1 MGKGKVRFMMS
12 QNKKGTIVFTHKLT
26 EEELELKKLLAH
38 VYGAL
43 EEKGLD
49 PVQQIVGFLISD
61 DPTYITSHK
70 KARSLMQKA
79 DRYEVLSIL
88 LKNYLGL

>member
-1 MGKGKVRFMMS
+1 MS
-12 QNKKGTIVFTHKLT
+12 QNDKKGTIVFTHKLT

-38 VYGAL
+38 VYNAL
-43 EEKGLD
+43 DEKGLD
-49 PVQQIVGFLISD
+49 PIQQMVGYLVSD

-79 DRYEVLSIL
+79 DRYEMLSIL
-88 LKNYLGL
+88 LRHYLGL

>member
-1 MGKGKVRFMMS
+1 MS
-12 QNKKGTIVFTHKLT
+12 QNDKKGTIVFTHKMT
-26 EEELELKKLLAH
+26 DEELQLKKLLAH

-43 EEKGLD
+43 DEKGLD
-49 PVQQIVGFLISD
+49 PIQQIVGFLISD

-79 DRYEVLSIL
+79 DRYEILSIL
-88 LKNYLGL
+88 LKNYLVL

>member
-1 MGKGKVRFMMS
+1 MS
-12 QNKKGTIVFTHKLT
+12 QNDKKGTIVFAHKMT
-26 EEELELKKLLAH
+26 DEELQLKKLLSH

-43 EEKGLD
+43 DEKGLD
-49 PVQQIVGFLISD
+49 PIQQIVGFLISD

-79 DRYEVLSIL
+79 DRY
-88 LKNYLGL
+88 